1 MNVPGSGLTVTCAAF
16 DMPLHHFCALVISW
30 KGTQEFCVRSKLLD
44 EHFEIQG
51 AKRGYNM
58 AGKVFRSVR
67 IVRAMTN
74 SCCAHC
80 CCNASNIQ

>member
-1 MNVPGSGLTVTCAAF
+1 MNVPGSGMTVTRAAF
-16 DMPLHHFCALVISW
+16 DMPLHHSCALLTSLKFAQDFYV
-30 KGTQEFCVRSKLLD
+30 LLD
-44 EHFEIQG
+44 GHFEIQG

-67 IVRAMTN
+67 AMTN